1 MKNYKH
7 TYKQIADNLEQV
19 TVEDDSGQ
27 QLTFLNGVLQ
37 QMSDKQKFLVA
48 RGPINGSLM
57 LIIADYAHWTVN
69 QTAIEEWM
77 RNFGTSIRQEGMVL
91 TFDHDAD
98 RTAFLL
104 KWN

>member
-1 MKNYKH
+1 MKK
-7 TYKQIADNLEQV
+7 TYKQITDNLTQV
-19 TVEDDSGQ
+19 IVEHDDGT

-37 QMSDKQKFLVA
+37 QMSNKERFLAA

-57 LIIADYAHWTVN
+57 LIIADYAHWAVN
-69 QTAIEEWM
+69 QKEIEAWIAQ
-77 RNFGTSIRQEGMVL
+77 FSGGIRQEGMIL

-104 KWN
+104 RWG

>member
-1 MKNYKH
+1 MKK
-7 TYKQIADNLEQV
+7 TYKQIKEGLEQV
-19 TVEDDSGQ
+19 TVEDDSGL

-37 QMSDKQKFLVA
+37 QMSGKEKFLVA
-48 RGPINGSLM
+48 RGPVNGSLM
-57 LIIADYAHWTVN
+57 LIIADYAHWALN
-69 QTAIEEWM
+69 QKAIEAWM
-77 RNFGTSIRQEGMVL
+77 REFGSSIRQEGMVL